1 MGSGINFDIFQARP
15 QNTNFRNRLLGII
28 ETKFEIAITT
38 LIVSDFIAWTADDDI
53 IWVWGRGEG
62 DR

>member
-1 MGSGINFDIFQARP
+1 MASGINFDIFRARP

-38 LIVSDFIAWTADDDI
+38 LIVSDFIARNADDDI
-53 IWVWGRGEG
+53 I
-62 DR
+62 